1 MLNKIISKL
10 DRKFKINNIVIISSL
25 ILLYAFVVVR
35 TAWVNDD
42 AYITFRTVDNFVN
55 GRGLTWNVD
64 ERVQAYTNPLM
75 MFAMSILYL
84 FTKEVYYTS
93 IVFSLTISLITILI
107 LSFGISKKPSLA
119 VLGITIL
126 IFSKSFIDYSTSGL
140 ENPLTHLILAIFFLI
155 YFKNH
160 SFNLKRCLIIIVLVS
175 LAMLNRMDVILL
187 LFPSLI
193 YILLSTVKDI
203 KSHNL
208 FAFKK
213 LFIISMIGFSPVI
226 MWELFSLYYYGFLFP
241 NTAYAKLN
249 TGIESIDYI
258 KQGIYYVLYTIDND
272 PITPFFITLGIILSI
287 LSRERKQL
295 PVILGIVLYILY
307 VIKVGGDF
315 MSGRFFSAP
324 IFMSI
329 ILITRSN
336 LFSKKSS
343 LMLVLVIF
351 IVGVNIP
358 YTPILSNSTFD
369 HLSAHMGVS
378 DERGGYYKF
387 TGLMAGDRYT
397 EMPKH
402 DWAREGRQYS
412 QLSLNKEKVKVLGG
426 IGMQGFYSG
435 PNLHI
440 VDYLALSDP
449 LLARLPAQY
458 KVNWFPGH
466 FARTIPE
473 GYLDSI
479 LEKKNK
485 IKDKRI
491 AEFYEKIKIITQ
503 GDLNDLNRWKEILKM
518 NLGKYDYLI
527 DEEYKFAHMKIIT
540 IWDLNK
546 AVSNGASF
554 KDERSVTFDWNGVRV
569 DLGEKRYSKEVDI
582 YLDSKNEY
590 KVIYFDG
597 NTKLAEQTLV
607 KPSNYNRD
615 LYIHSVHIPKK
626 AIERGYNYILL
637 VPVEGNG
644 QYGVGRIAFHDTK

>member
-160 SFNLKRCLIIIVLVS
+160 SFNLKRYLIIIVLVS

-615 LYIHSVHIPKK
+615 LYIHSVHIPEK

>member
-615 LYIHSVHIPKK
+615 LYIHSVHIPEK